1 MANMIQGYK
10 YGSLEGQ
17 FSLPY
22 GLCET
27 AAGTTA
33 KTVTVSPTFSLE
45 TGAAVLVKFSAKN
58 SASSPTLN
66 VNGTGAKAIVRY
78 GTTAASTS
86 DATTGW
92 RAGAVLLLIYD
103 GTSWV
108 RQFWENSTY
117 SNMTGATSSAAGSA
131 GLVPA
136 PAAGKQASF
145 LRGDGT
151 WVVPTDTKYTH
162 PSYTA
167 KSSGLYKVTV
177 DATGHVSATTAV
189 AKDDITGLGIPA
201 QDTVY
206 THPTSAGNKHIP
218 SGGAAGQFL
227 KYSASGTAVWA
238 NPYTISSS
246 EPTDTTV
253 IWLKPI

>member
-27 AAGTTA
+27 AAGTAA

-66 VNGTGAKAIVRY
+66 VNGTGAKAIVCY

-117 SNMTGATSSAAGSA
+117 SNMKGATSSAAGSA

-136 PAAGKQASF
+136 PAAGKQTSF

-151 WVVPTDTKYTH
+151 WVVPT
-162 PSYTA
+162 
-167 KSSGLYKVTV
+167 
-177 DATGHVSATTAV
+177 
-189 AKDDITGLGIPA
+189 
-201 QDTVY
+201 DTVY